1 MAHHPRPA
9 PPPLSKVDL
18 AAIALIALALAAL
31 NAYWQALHQAPPV
44 SDDNSHLSA
53 SLHMLDQAASIPSWP
68 QSLSS
73 VMLYPSAY
81 PPLTY
86 QVTLVAY
93 GLLGVSPLTPVASFF
108 PFLAILGLSM
118 YGIGVNLGG
127 RPLGWAC
134 ALATLGAPVVLDHS
148 RTYFIDLPA
157 TTMLALSV
165 MALSRSRDFTDLRW
179 SLLFG
184 VSMALGVLTRWTHLL
199 FVLPMLAYAVGRAL
213 HRARPTVALAVA
225 TVGGAV
231 AVSLTWLIW
240 HAPVTDGCFVAG
252 PGFNWG
258 TWAFC
263 GADIVV
269 LAWLARAL
277 ARRRGGRESAAA
289 ALVNM
294 VESLA
299 LFAFLAWPW
308 YWYNGA
314 RVRSKLD
321 YQQGVHVG
329 FWQGVH
335 AYLTDLSTMV
345 YLGPVLLGI
354 GVTYGLWRPRLRA
367 VTVMLIT
374 SLALAIGF
382 ASLLPPDS
390 RYFMP
395 AIVFAVPLA
404 LFWTRHLPRGAA
416 SQGGLAV
423 LALVIVVSIWQATA
437 FVCHHQGFTA
447 LDGPTRRETFQAPT
461 SLPIHLG
468 LLPVLPEPPAGGIYP
483 YDDLVEAVRAR
494 ETARPVNMAVL
505 ITPDDAASF
514 QPRTFLYRAAL
525 RALSLSV
532 VQSDESIRAGKLR
545 EDVAPCSVIVV
556 VYPTPDTQAQ
566 LLEMARANG
575 WLDASARPWTSFLFS
590 PTFHVDLYYRDVPAP
605 AP

>member
-1 MAHHPRPA
+1 MAHPRPA
-9 PPPLSKVDL
+9 PSPLSKLDL
-18 AAIALIALALAAL
+18 ATITLIALALAAL

-44 SDDNSHLSA
+44 SDDNSHLYA
-53 SLHMLDQAASIPSWP
+53 SLHMLDQAASISSWP

-73 VMLYPSAY
+73 VLLYPSAY

-93 GLLGVSPLTPVASFF
+93 GLLGVGPLTPVASFF

-134 ALATLGAPVVLDHS
+134 ALVTLGAPVVLDHS

-157 TTMLALSV
+157 TALLALSV
-165 MALSRSRDFTDLRW
+165 LSLSRSRDFTDRRW

-199 FVLPMLAYAVGRAL
+199 FMLPMLAYATGRAL
-213 HRARPTVALAVA
+213 HRARPSVAIG
-225 TVGGAV
+225 VGAAAV
-231 AVSLTWLIW
+231 AVAGGLAWLIL

-263 GADIVV
+263 GADILV
-269 LAWLARAL
+269 LAWLARTL
-277 ARRRGGRESAAA
+277 ARRRGGREGVAA

-294 VESLA
+294 VESLS
-299 LFAFLAWPW
+299 LFAFMAWPW

-321 YQQGVHVG
+321 YQQGVQVD

-345 YLGPVLLGI
+345 YMGPVLIAI
-354 GVTYGLWRPRLRA
+354 GVAYGLWRPRLRA
-367 VTVMLIT
+367 VTLMLMT
-374 SLALAIGF
+374 SLALAMGF

-404 LFWTRHLPRGAA
+404 LFWTRHLAHVKATRV
-416 SQGGLAV
+416 GLAV
-423 LALVIVVSIWQATA
+423 LALVSVVSVWQATA
-437 FVCHHQGFTA
+437 FAWHRQGFTA
-447 LDGPTRRETFQAPT
+447 LDGPTRRETFKGPT
-461 SLPIHLG
+461 SLPMHLG
-468 LLPVLPEPPAGGIYP
+468 LLPVLPEAPAGGTFP
-483 YDDLVEAVRAR
+483 YDDLIEAVRAS

-505 ITPDDAASF
+505 ITPEDAASF
-514 QPRTFLYRAAL
+514 QPRTFLYRAGL
-525 RALSLSV
+525 RALPLSV

-545 EDVAPCSVIVV
+545 EDVAPCSVIVLV
-556 VYPTPDTQAQ
+556 HTSSATQAQ
-566 LLEMARANG
+566 LLQMAHANG
-575 WLDASARPWTSFLFS
+575 WLDASAQPSRSFLFS
-590 PTFHVDLYYRDVPAP
+590 PTFHADLYHRDVPAA